1 MNINEILYGKEMSP
15 LEFEFEKLWAY
26 PISYYLS
33 NEDIYMLHNIASSL
47 KYASNVRK
55 KYKEMDAIMK
65 RRGFIHMACGTNR
78 RVYRYLEDDSF
89 VFKVAI
95 DRVGLEDNPKEFA
108 NQELLKPYV
117 TKMFDCTPC
126 GTVSSVE
133 KVRPIRTRKEFEKI
147 AGDIFDF
154 LYSKILG
161 KYVLEDIGTRHFMNY
176 GIRNGFGPCLLD
188 YPYLY
193 EVDGNK
199 LQCKEELSNGSICNG
214 YIDYD
219 DGANALYCQKC
230 GREYSASSLK
240 KYIEKGDILV
250 INEDVDY
257 NLISRMEFVIKDET
271 GRILA
276 EKKKQSDIII

>member
-1 MNINEILYGKEMSP
+1 M
-15 LEFEFEKLWAY
+15 
-26 PISYYLS
+26 YYKFTFPNKFTKYFSLIKTFIALFMRL
-33 NEDIYMLHNIASSL
+33 NAEDIMVLAAASL
-47 KYASNVRK
+47 
-55 KYKEMDAIMK
+55 
-65 RRGFIHMACGTNR
+65 
-78 RVYRYLEDDSF
+78 
-89 VFKVAI
+89 
-95 DRVGLEDNPKEFA
+95 
-108 NQELLKPYV
+108 
-117 TKMFDCTPC
+117 
-126 GTVSSVE
+126 
-133 KVRPIRTRKEFEKI
+133 
-147 AGDIFDF
+147 
-154 LYSKILG
+154 